1 MSLTKSYF
9 NVRQNKWYLTA
20 QDAAEWM
27 PGPCVVWEITG
38 QCPNGAECTCA
49 HLNRDELDV
58 KNWHNGLGNYVEATL
73 GARCKY
79 VLKMIKSGAWSFM
92 KGQINPNAPCLME
105 LLQWLPK
112 QKGGEIDVDVVQ
124 SFIAA
129 NKIVANVAAEEQ
141 RQEALAVW
149 EKFLADCI
157 SLQTKNAELEEQIRY
172 EQWRLTQM
180 RVAAV
185 KNYVAAVKRDVKPT
199 IVDEVAI
206 EAPEGLP
213 ELVKWDMYGHGKGR
227 WGEIACEG
235 DE

>member
-1 MSLTKSYF
+1 
-9 NVRQNKWYLTA
+9 
-20 QDAAEWM
+20 
-27 PGPCVVWEITG
+27 
-38 QCPNGAECTCA
+38 
-49 HLNRDELDV
+49 
-58 KNWHNGLGNYVEATL
+58 
-73 GARCKY
+73 
-79 VLKMIKSGAWSFM
+79 MIKSGAWSFM

>member
-1 MSLTKSYF
+1 MPLTKSYF
-9 NVRQNKWYLTA
+9 NVKQNKWYLTA
-20 QDAAEWM
+20 QDAAEWK

-38 QCPNGAECTCA
+38 QCPNSDECICA
-49 HLNRDELDV
+49 HENREVLNA
-58 KNWHNGLGNYVEATL
+58 KNQANKLGNYVESTL

-92 KGQINPNAPCLME
+92 KGQVNPNAPCLEE

-112 QKGGEIDVDVVQ
+112 QKDGEIDVDVVQ
-124 SFIAA
+124 SFLTA
-129 NKIVANVAAEEQ
+129 NKIVANVATEEQ
-141 RQEALAVW
+141 RLEALAVW

-157 SLQTKNAELEEQIRY
+157 SLQKKNAELEEQIRY
-172 EQWRLTQM
+172 EQWRLTQI

-185 KNYVAAVKRDVKPT
+185 KNYVSAVKRDIKSAIVKQ
-199 IVDEVAI
+199 VAI
-206 EAPEGLP
+206 EAPEDLIAL
-213 ELVKWDMYGHGKGR
+213 EKWFEYGDGKGR